1 MWIKFRKPAPGYAYS
16 EGNTADLL
24 PEEEAVRLVEEE
36 YAIPFAGAEPVSDL
50 PDDFP
55 ARALLVAEGMCTL
68 EQVKRSLPS
77 LSDVKGIG
85 ESTLEKIVER
95 LKEMESEQ
103 A

>member
-1 MWIKFRKPAPGYAYS
+1 MWIKFMKPAPGYAYS
-16 EGNTADLL
+16 EGNTADLF
-24 PEEEAVRLVEEE
+24 PDEEATRLVEEG
-36 YAIPFAGAEPVSDL
+36 YAISFAEAEPISDL

-55 ARALLVAEGMCTL
+55 ARALLVAEGIHTL
-68 EQVKRSLPS
+68 EQVQSSLPS
-77 LSDVKGIG
+77 LADVKGIG